1 MPISIMAAWLEEAL
15 LLKGGEELYIPGET
29 KQAVKKLIKDFLIEK
44 EKIAKVD
51 AVVASTLDY
60 TTKFRENKFWLVIQK
75 NSYSPFVGF
84 KKTLTGSMEKIILN
98 SDLSRKRR
106 LHLMVEDGMSL
117 FKIEEILGPLTI
129 EEKQLFFKGSE
140 NENDKN
146 AGFITRL

>member
-1 MPISIMAAWLEEAL
+1 MPISVMAAWFEEAL

-29 KQAVKKLIKDFLIEK
+29 KQAVKKLVKDFLTEK
-44 EKIAKVD
+44 EKVAKVD
-51 AVVASTLDY
+51 VIAASTLDY

-84 KKTLTGSMEKIILN
+84 KKTLTGSMEKIILS

-117 FKIEEILGPLTI
+117 FKIEEILGSLTV
-129 EEKQLFFKGSE
+129 EEKQLFFKG

-146 AGFITRL
+146 GGFITRL